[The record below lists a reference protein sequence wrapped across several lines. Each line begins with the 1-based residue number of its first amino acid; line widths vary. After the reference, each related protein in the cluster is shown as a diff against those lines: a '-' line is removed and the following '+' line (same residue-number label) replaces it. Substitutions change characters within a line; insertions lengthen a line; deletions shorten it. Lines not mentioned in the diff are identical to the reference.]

1 VFSSSISAALSWPFL
16 VHLAAFDASKPLQVV
31 LDQAARSNASLSER
45 WVECL
50 LPRVCEHGAGNRP
63 HKSRLESS
71 KPVGLHKEARTA
83 RTARNEPPGGARSC
97 TLQPERGR

>member
-45 WVECL
+45 GRVSARL
-50 LPRVCEHGAGNRP
+50 GSGLPGSNEVP
-63 HKSRLESS
+63 
-71 KPVGLHKEARTA
+71 TA
-83 RTARNEPPGGARSC
+83 
-97 TLQPERGR
+97 